1 MSRRAGLT
9 LVEILIAFTIL
20 SFLAV
25 MIYSVVRA
33 TVEVHDE
40 IEAVLN
46 ETEPP
51 PAILNIIR
59 QDIESAFLPDNDR
72 TYFAGTDR
80 SDRYGPANEL
90 DLVSSNAAV
99 GQADGDADAKL
110 HAFNEVGYRLADSPA
125 GGDFLVLYRREDFF
139 VDEEPLRGGTLVEL
153 YDRVRTLEFTYWDG
167 KDWQKK
173 WDSRAAQ
180 GKLPLGV
187 RVVLTIGTVAP
198 NEPPRIHTHEI
209 FVPLLQ

>member
-1 MSRRAGLT
+1 MSRRGLT
-9 LVEILIAFTIL
+9 LVEILISFSIL

-59 QDIESAFLPDNDR
+59 QDIESAFLPDNEK
-72 TYFAGTDR
+72 TYFFGENK
-80 SDRYGPANEL
+80 SLQFGPANEL
-90 DLVSSNAAV
+90 QLLSSNAAY
-99 GQADGDADAKL
+99 GKADGEADANL
-110 HAFNEVGYRLADSPA
+110 HAFNEVGYRLADSPVD
-125 GGDFLVLYRREDFF
+125 GNFLVLYRREDYF
-139 VDEEPLRGGTLVEL
+139 VDGKPLEGGTLVEL
-153 YDRVRTLEFTYWDG
+153 YDRVRTLQFRYWDG
-167 KDWQKK
+167 KEWKDE
-173 WDSRAAQ
+173 WDSKAAQ

-187 RVVLTIGTVAP
+187 RVVITIGTAAP
-198 NEPPRIHTHEI
+198 NEEPRIHTHAI
-209 FVPLLQ
+209 YVPLLQ

>member
-1 MSRRAGLT
+1 MSRRGLT
-9 LVEILIAFTIL
+9 LVEVLIAFTIL
-20 SFLAV
+20 AFLAV

-33 TVEVHDE
+33 TVELHDE

-72 TYFAGTDR
+72 TYFFGTDATN
-80 SDRYGPANEL
+80 RYGPANEI
-90 DLVSSNAAV
+90 DLLSSNAAF
-99 GQADGDADAKL
+99 GTADGESESEL
-110 HAFNEVGYRLADSPA
+110 HAFNEVGYQLADSPVE
-125 GGDFLVLYRREDFF
+125 GGFLVLQRREDYF
-139 VDEEPLRGGTLVEL
+139 VDDKPLEGGTLVEI
-153 YDRVRTLEFTYWDG
+153 YDRVKSLEFKYWDG
-167 KDWQKK
+167 EEWLNR

-187 RVVLTIGTVAP
+187 RVVITIGTVAP
-198 NEPPRIHTHEI
+198 NEPPRIHTHAI
-209 FVPLLQ
+209 YVPLLQ